1 MKNVKYDMFFLKID
15 ELHNFKSMH
24 FPPFLTEGEVE
35 KVKKGG
41 KCTLL
46 KSCNSSILSKNM
58 SYFAFFICNFL

>member
-1 MKNVKYDMFFLKID
+1 MKNAKYDMFLLKID
-15 ELHNFKSMH
+15 ELHDFKRVH

-46 KSCNSSILSKNM
+46 KSCKSSILHKKPLKNIFSRFKM
-58 SYFAFFICNFL
+58 